1 MNEKEI
7 EEIIRNLGDISKRIE
22 GTNVLV
28 TGGAGFLGSWICEV
42 LVEQGAK
49 VICLDNLAS
58 GLASNIRD
66 LNLNVMHEDNFKFV
80 NHDISQPIFFDE
92 EEIDVVMHL
101 ASRASPFEFEKYPI
115 QILKANTLGIWVALG
130 IAKKHNARFLYTS
143 TSEIY
148 GDAKEIPTTEEYR
161 GNVNPIGPRSC
172 YDEAKR
178 CGESYVIAY
187 KMQHGLDTRIARI
200 FNTYGPRMRA
210 EGVYGRVIPRFIEQA
225 LSNKPITIFGD
236 GSQTRSFCYVTDQV
250 EGLLK
255 HTFSF
260 HKTLSF
266 YEKEPVLRKSDNS
279 FGKAFLSKKRF
290 VLKEKFKNE
299 GGEVGEEVVNIGSD
313 KEMTILE
320 LARLVKELTKS
331 DSKIVFDELP
341 KDDPLRRK
349 PDISKAKMI
358 LDWEP
363 KVELEEG
370 LRRMIGWFEEKES

>member
-1 MNEKEI
+1 MNMREI

-28 TGGAGFLGSWICEV
+28 TGGAGFLGSWMCEV
-42 LVEQGAK
+42 LVEQGAE
-49 VICLDNLAS
+49 VSCLDNLAS
-58 GLASNIRD
+58 GLKSNLSSMRD
-66 LNLNVMHEDNFKFV
+66 KDNFKFIE
-80 NHDISQPIFFDE
+80 HDITQPIFFDE
-92 EEIDVVMHL
+92 QIDVVMHL
-101 ASRASPFEFEKYPI
+101 ASRASPFEFEKFPI

-130 IAKKHNARFLYTS
+130 IAKKHGATFLYTS

-161 GNVNPIGPRSC
+161 GNVNPVGPRSC

-178 CGESYVIAY
+178 CGESYVMAY
-187 KMQHGLDTRIARI
+187 KMQHGLDIRIARI

-255 HTFSF
+255 LTFSERA
-260 HKTLSF
+260 K
-266 YEKEPVLRKSDNS
+266 
-279 FGKAFLSKKRF
+279 G
-290 VLKEKFKNE
+290 
-299 GGEVGEEVVNIGSD
+299 EVVNIGSD
-313 KEMTILE
+313 NEITILE
-320 LARLVKELTKS
+320 LAKLVNELTNS
-331 DSKIVFDELP
+331 SSELEFHPLP

-349 PDISKAKMI
+349 PDIRKAKEI
-358 LDWEP
+358 LGWEA
-363 KVELEEG
+363 KVRLKEG
-370 LRRMIGWFEEKES
+370 LERTIRYFREEK

>member
-1 MNEKEI
+1 MNKEI
-7 EEIIRNLGDISKRIE
+7 KEILKNLGEISENIE

-28 TGGAGFLGSWICEV
+28 TGGAGFLGSWICDV

-49 VICLDNLAS
+49 VICLDNLVS
-58 GLASNIRD
+58 GLRANISH
-66 LNLNVMHEDNFKFV
+66 LMNKDNFKFIQ
-80 NHDISQPIFFDE
+80 HDVTQPIHFNE
-92 EEIDVVMHL
+92 QIDVVMHL
-101 ASRASPFEFEKYPI
+101 ASRASPFEFERYPI

-130 IAKKHNARFLYTS
+130 IAKKHDARFLYTS

-148 GDAKEIPTTEEYR
+148 GCADEIPTTEEYW

-225 LSNKPITIFGD
+225 LNNDPITIFGD

-250 EGLLK
+250 EGLVKL
-255 HTFSF
+255 
-260 HKTLSF
+260 
-266 YEKEPVLRKSDNS
+266 
-279 FGKAFLSKKRF
+279 AFLDEAR
-290 VLKEKFKNE
+290 
-299 GGEVGEEVVNIGSD
+299 GEVVNIGSD
-313 KEMTILE
+313 KEITILE
-320 LARLVKELTKS
+320 LAKLVRDLTNS
-331 DSKIVFDELP
+331 SSGMEFLP
-341 KDDPLRRK
+341 LPEDDPPRRK
-349 PDISKAKMI
+349 PDISKARRI

-363 KVELEEG
+363 KVGLEEG
-370 LRRMIGWFEEKES
+370 LRRMIGWYKG

>member
-1 MNEKEI
+1 M
-7 EEIIRNLGDISKRIE
+7 
-22 GTNVLV
+22 
-28 TGGAGFLGSWICEV
+28 
-42 LVEQGAK
+42 
-49 VICLDNLAS
+49 S
-58 GLASNIRD
+58 GLKANISH
-66 LNLNVMHEDNFKFV
+66 LMGKDNFKFIQ
-80 NHDISQPIFFDE
+80 HDVTKPIFFDE
-92 EEIDVVMHL
+92 QIDVVMHL

-130 IAKKHNARFLYTS
+130 IAKEHGARFLYTS

-148 GDAKEIPTTEEYR
+148 GNAMEIPTTEEYR

-225 LSNKPITIFGD
+225 LSTNPITIFGD
-236 GSQTRSFCYVTDQV
+236 GSQTRIFCYVTDQV
-250 EGLLK
+250 EGLVKLA
-255 HTFSF
+255 FSF

-290 VLKEKFKNE
+290 VLKEKSKIGNKESDKE
-299 GGEVGEEVVNIGSD
+299 GGVEVGGEVVNIGSD

-320 LARLVKELTKS
+320 LAKLIKELTDS
-331 DSKIVFDELP
+331 SSKIEFHPLP

-349 PDISKAKMI
+349 PDITKA
-358 LDWEP
+358 
-363 KVELEEG
+363 
-370 LRRMIGWFEEKES
+370 RRLLQWAQQWS

>member
-1 MNEKEI
+1 
-7 EEIIRNLGDISKRIE
+7 
-22 GTNVLV
+22 VLV

-42 LVEQGAK
+42 LIEQQAK
-49 VICLDNLAS
+49 VICLDNLVS
-58 GLASNIRD
+58 GLKSNISSLLD
-66 LNLNVMHEDNFKFV
+66 KDNFKFIQ
-80 NHDISQPIFFDE
+80 HDITQPIFFDE
-92 EEIDVVMHL
+92 RIDIVMHL

-130 IAKKHNARFLYTS
+130 IAKKHNARFIYTS
-143 TSEIY
+143 TSEVY
-148 GDAKEIPTTEEYR
+148 GKAEEIPTSEEYR

-187 KMQHGLDTRIARI
+187 KMQHGLDVRIARI

-236 GSQTRSFCYVTDQV
+236 GTQTRSFCYVTDQV

-255 HTFSF
+255 
-260 HKTLSF
+260 L
-266 YEKEPVLRKSDNS
+266 
-279 FGKAFLSKKRF
+279 AFL
-290 VLKEKFKNE
+290 EEAE
-299 GGEVGEEVVNIGSD
+299 GEVVNIGDD

-320 LARLVKELTKS
+320 LAKLVKKLSLKKKDLPKKKS
-331 DSKIVFDELP
+331 YSEIVFKELP
-341 KDDPLRRK
+341 KDDPPRRK
-349 PDISKAKMI
+349 PDITKAKKL

-370 LRRMIGWFEEKES
+370 LLKMIEGFEEK